1 MSDKYRLI
9 IRHRWALG
17 DTVLLTGL
25 VRDIHRAHPG
35 QYEIMVDTNFSNVW
49 WNNPHVVKFEEKGLP
64 RPTKIEVGWGDGIRW
79 NGYARYGDRREMKH
93 ILAWY
98 HYDFSRKTG
107 IEVPVTDPYP
117 DLHLSPDERKPRV
130 QGRYWVIFSGGKM
143 DLTNKHWHA
152 HRYQELVDRL
162 RPYGLNFVQ
171 CGATH
176 SKHVHPPIDGAL
188 NMVGETENVR
198 DLWNIILHS
207 EGVICPVTGAMHIA
221 AALKRPCVVVAGG
234 REEPWFEAYVDNF
247 KAFGSDASSVPMPHK
262 FLHTIGML
270 PCCDVQGCWKKR
282 VIPLD
287 QRDLNQKSYT
297 LCRSPI
303 RPVDSHA
310 VPECMHLITV
320 DHVVEAVMSYY
331 EEGMLPP
338 IGKTTGKY
346 PAKITE
352 EDLINNVDIDF
363 NKILLEDPPKKS
375 GGPPDIVIP
384 DVEIRRG
391 PVRPLPKIIREPSV
405 DSIPQKPHHK
415 VYPTET
421 NKENVDAKASVPT
434 IKNINDPVI
443 GGKYTVFVLCYGDHF
458 DIAKRCLDSIIDSV
472 PPQHLDLRVGCNEA
486 CNSTLQYLKTLPITK
501 TYIHTS
507 NDKKYPVM
515 REMLWDARCPINT
528 RYMIWFD
535 DDAYVKDPRWLQY
548 LTTSIVAGHNK
559 GERMYGIKMFHDFSA
574 YSKGGH
580 QPQNWFH
587 SADWHN
593 GRNFRVRNNT
603 AEAPNGSVID
613 FAVGWFWALNTEAL
627 RQANIPDVRL
637 NHNGG
642 DITIGAQLHQAG
654 FSLCQF
660 NKGKVMISTPKKEEG
675 GRRVGG
681 YEESF
686 PWVDSDTVFS
696 RTYQP

>member
-17 DTVLLTGL
+17 DTVLLTSL
-25 VRDIHRAHPG
+25 IRDIHKAYPG
-35 QYEIMVDTNFSNVW
+35 EYEIMVDTNFTNVW
-49 WNNPHVVKFEEKGLP
+49 WHNPYVVKFEQGSLP
-64 RPTKIEVGWGDGIRW
+64 RPKHVEVGWGDAIRW
-79 NGYARYGDRREMKH
+79 NAYARVGDKKEMKH

-107 IEVPVTDPYP
+107 IEVPVTDPWP
-117 DLHLSPDERKPRV
+117 DLHLSQDERPPRI
-130 QGRYWVIFSGGKM
+130 QGRYWVILSGGKL

-152 HRYQELVDRL
+152 HRYQEVVDRL

-176 SKHVHPPIDGAL
+176 TKHVHPPINGAL
-188 NMVGETENVR
+188 NMVGKTENVR
-198 DLWNIILHS
+198 DLWNIIMHS
-207 EGVICPVTGAMHIA
+207 DGVLCPVTGAMHIA
-221 AALKRPCVVVAGG
+221 AAFQRPCVVISGG

-247 KAFGSDASSVPMPHK
+247 KAFGEKASSMPVPHK

-282 VIPLD
+282 VVPLD

-297 LCRSPI
+297 LCRAPI
-303 RPVDSHA
+303 RPAETHP
-310 VPECMHLITV
+310 VPECMDMITV
-320 DHVVEAVMSYY
+320 DHVVEAMMSYY

-346 PAKITE
+346 PSQVVKE
-352 EDLINNVDIDF
+352 EVTP
-363 NKILLEDPPKKS
+363 DPEPAEPVAQD
-375 GGPPDIVIP
+375 GPPPIVIP
-384 DVEIRRG
+384 DIEIRKG
-391 PVRPLPKIIREPSV
+391 PVTPPLQVLREPSV
-405 DSIPQKPHHK
+405 DNVPQKPQQK
-415 VYPTET
+415 LYPRET
-421 NKENVDAKASVPT
+421 NTEPT
-434 IKNINDPVI
+434 PTPSLPSIKNISNPAV

-458 DIAKRCLDSIIDSV
+458 EIAKRCLDSIMESI
-472 PPQHLDLRVGCNEA
+472 PPEHMDLRVGCNQV

-501 TYIHTS
+501 TYIHTG

-515 REMLWDARCPINT
+515 REMLWDARCPIDT
-528 RYMIWFD
+528 RYLLWFD
-535 DDAYVKDPRWLQY
+535 DDAYIKDPRFLQS
-548 LTTSIVAGHNK
+548 LTTSIISGHNR
-559 GERMYGIKMFHDFSA
+559 GERMYGIKMFHDLSA
-574 YSKGGH
+574 YNKSGH
-580 QPQNWFH
+580 QAQDWFA

-593 GRNFRVRNNT
+593 GRHMRVRNNN
-603 AEAPNGSVID
+603 AEAPNGSIID
-613 FAVGWFWALNTEAL
+613 FAVGWFWALNTEAM

-654 FSLCQF
+654 FSIHQF
-660 NKGKVMISTPKKEEG
+660 NKGKVMVSTPKKEEG

-686 PWVDSDTVFS
+686 PWVDSNSAFA
-696 RTYQP
+696 RTYSP